1 MMRTFKVLSALS
13 AYPGAEMIA
22 AIPAMRAVLEAESLL
37 PASARRL
44 LEPLLSELA
53 GGEAMEM
60 QERYVFLF
68 DRTRSLSL
76 HLFEHVHGESRDR
89 GQAMVD
95 LKQLYEGAGFDLNTS
110 ELPDYIPAFLEY
122 LSLRPADE
130 AVSFLGETVHIL
142 ITLAE
147 RLEKRSSPYAGLFRA
162 MVALSKAKPK
172 PEDMAAIVADDG
184 IQPDDLEALDAV
196 WQEEEVT
203 FGPGAAA
210 AACGKDALGAKLRA
224 ANRPAEGMTPPAP
237 AGVRT
242 VVTHN
247 RLPIA

>member
-1 MMRTFKVLSALS
+1 MKTFKVLSALA
-13 AYPGAEMIA
+13 AYPSA
-22 AIPAMRAVLEAESLL
+22 AMVEAVPAMRQVLEAEGLL
-37 PASARRL
+37 AAPARRL
-44 LEPLLSELA
+44 LEPLLADLA
-53 GGEAMEM
+53 GGDIMEL

-95 LKQLYEGAGFDLNTS
+95 LKQLYEGAGFALNTS

-184 IQPDDLEALDAV
+184 VQPDDLEALDAV

-210 AACGKDALGAKLRA
+210 AACGKDTLGAKLRA

>member
-1 MMRTFKVLSALS
+1 MKTFKVLSALA
-13 AYPGAEMIA
+13 AYPSA
-22 AIPAMRAVLEAESLL
+22 AMVEAAPAMRQVLEAEGLL
-37 PASARRL
+37 AVPARRL
-44 LEPLLSELA
+44 LEPLLADLA
-53 GGEAMEM
+53 GGDIMDL

-95 LKQLYEGAGFDLNTS
+95 LKQLYEGAGFELNTS

-210 AACGKDALGAKLRA
+210 AACGKDTLGAKLRA

-242 VVTHN
+242 IVTHN

>member
-1 MMRTFKVLSALS
+1 MKTFKVLSALA
-13 AYPGAEMIA
+13 AYPSAAMVE
-22 AIPAMRAVLEAESLL
+22 AIPAMRQLLEAEGLL
-37 PASARRL
+37 AAPARRL
-44 LEPLLSELA
+44 IEPLLADLT
-53 GGEAMEM
+53 GGEIMEM

-95 LKQLYEGAGFDLNTS
+95 LKQLYEAAGFALNTS

-130 AVSFLGETVHIL
+130 AASFLGETVHIL

-172 PEDMAAIVADDG
+172 AEDMAAIVADDG

-203 FGPGAAA
+203 FGPGAAT

-224 ANRPAEGMTPPAP
+224 ANRPAEGVQPPAP

>member
-1 MMRTFKVLSALS
+1 MKSFKVLSALA
-13 AYPGAEMIA
+13 AYPSEAMIE
-22 AIPAMRAVLEAESLL
+22 AIPAMRQVLEAEGLL
-37 PASARRL
+37 TAPNRRFI
-44 LEPLLSELA
+44 EPLLADLA
-53 GGEAMEM
+53 GGDVMDL

-76 HLFEHVHGESRDR
+76 HLFEHVHGDSRDR

-95 LKQLYEGAGFDLNTS
+95 LKQVYEEAGFHLASS

-122 LSLRPADE
+122 LSMRPADE
-130 AVSFLGETVHIL
+130 AVALLGETVHIL

-162 MVALSKAKPK
+162 MIALSKAKPK

-184 IQPDDLEALDAV
+184 VQPDDLEALDAV
-196 WQEEEVT
+196 WQEEEVK
-203 FGPGAAA
+203 FGPGAAE

-247 RLPIA
+247 RLPIS

>member
-1 MMRTFKVLSALS
+1 MKTFKVLSALA
-13 AYPGAEMIA
+13 AYPVQEMIA
-22 AIPAMRAVLEAESLL
+22 AIPAMRAVLAKEGLV
-37 PASARRL
+37 PASSLRL
-44 LEPLLSELA
+44 IEPLLTDLA
-53 GGEAMEM
+53 DGDIMDQ

-95 LKQLYEGAGFDLNTS
+95 LKRLYEEAGFDLNTS

-122 LSLRPADE
+122 LSLRPAGE
-130 AVSFLGETVHIL
+130 AVSLLGETVHIL
-142 ITLAE
+142 ITLAQ
-147 RLEKRSSPYAGLFRA
+147 RLEKRSSPYAGLFRT
-162 MVALSKAKPK
+162 MVALSKARPK
-172 PEDMAAIVADDG
+172 AEDMAAIVADDG
-184 IQPDDLEALDAV
+184 IEADDLEALDAV

-203 FGPGAAA
+203 FGPGAAT

-224 ANRPAEGMTPPAP
+224 ANRPAEGMPPP
-237 AGVRT
+237 VTAGVRT

>member
-1 MMRTFKVLSALS
+1 MKSFKVLSVLT
-13 AYPGAEMIA
+13 AYPSLAMVE
-22 AIPAMRAVLEAESLL
+22 AIPAMRQVLEAEGLL
-37 PASARRL
+37 AAPARRL
-44 LEPLLSELA
+44 IEPLLADLA
-53 GGEAMEM
+53 GGDIMDL

-95 LKQLYEGAGFDLNTS
+95 LKQLYEGAGFALNTS

-172 PEDMAAIVADDG
+172 AEDMAAIVADDG

>member
-1 MMRTFKVLSALS
+1 MKSFKVLSALT
-13 AYPGAEMIA
+13 AYPSLAMVE
-22 AIPAMRAVLEAESLL
+22 AIPAMRQVLEAEGLVN
-37 PASARRL
+37 ASARRL
-44 LEPLLSELA
+44 LEPLLADLASLDLMEL
-53 GGEAMEM
+53 

-95 LKQLYEGAGFDLNTS
+95 LKQVYEAAGFELNTS

-122 LSLRPADE
+122 LSLLPADE
-130 AVSFLGETVHIL
+130 AVSLLGETVHIL

-147 RLEKRSSPYAGLFRA
+147 RLEKRSSPYAGLFRT

-203 FGPGAAA
+203 FGPGAAE
-210 AACGKDALGAKLRA
+210 AACGKDTLGAKLRA

-247 RLPIA
+247 RLPIS

>member
-1 MMRTFKVLSALS
+1 MKTFKVLSALA
-13 AYPGAEMIA
+13 AYPSA
-22 AIPAMRAVLEAESLL
+22 AMVEAVPAMRQVLEAEGLL
-37 PASARRL
+37 AVPARRL
-44 LEPLLSELA
+44 LEPLLADLA
-53 GGEAMEM
+53 GGDIMDL

-95 LKQLYEGAGFDLNTS
+95 LKQLYEGAGFELNTS

-210 AACGKDALGAKLRA
+210 AACGKDTLGAKLRA

-242 VVTHN
+242 IVTHN

>member
-1 MMRTFKVLSALS
+1 MKSFKVLSALA
-13 AYPGAEMIA
+13 AYPSEAMVE
-22 AIPAMRAVLEAESLL
+22 AIPAMRQVLEAEGLL
-37 PASARRL
+37 TAPNRRFI
-44 LEPLLSELA
+44 EPLLADLA
-53 GGEAMEM
+53 GGDVMDL

-76 HLFEHVHGESRDR
+76 HLFEHVHGDSRDR

-95 LKQLYEGAGFDLNTS
+95 LKQVYEEAGFHLASS

-122 LSLRPADE
+122 LSMRPADE
-130 AVSFLGETVHIL
+130 AVALLGETVHIL

-162 MVALSKAKPK
+162 MIALSKAKPK

-184 IQPDDLEALDAV
+184 VQPDDLEALDAV
-196 WQEEEVT
+196 WQEEEVK
-203 FGPGAAA
+203 FGPGAAE

-237 AGVRT
+237 VGVRT

-247 RLPIA
+247 RLPIS

>member
-1 MMRTFKVLSALS
+1 MKTFKVLSALA
-13 AYPGAEMIA
+13 AYPGAAMVE
-22 AIPAMRAVLEAESLL
+22 AIPAMRQVLEAERLL
-37 PASARRL
+37 AAPARRL
-44 LEPLLSELA
+44 IERLLADLA
-53 GGEAMEM
+53 GGDLMDL

-95 LKQLYEGAGFDLNTS
+95 LKQLYEAAGFALNTS

>member
-1 MMRTFKVLSALS
+1 MKTFKVLSALA
-13 AYPGAEMIA
+13 AYPSA
-22 AIPAMRAVLEAESLL
+22 AMVEAVPAMRQVLEAEGLL
-37 PASARRL
+37 AAPARRL
-44 LEPLLSELA
+44 LEPLLADLA
-53 GGEAMEM
+53 GGDIMEL

-95 LKQLYEGAGFDLNTS
+95 LKQLYEGAGFALNTS

-210 AACGKDALGAKLRA
+210 AACGKDTLGAKLRA

>member
-1 MMRTFKVLSALS
+1 MKTFKVLSALA
-13 AYPGAEMIA
+13 AYPGAAMVE
-22 AIPAMRAVLEAESLL
+22 AIPAMRQVLEAERLL
-37 PASARRL
+37 AAPARRL
-44 LEPLLSELA
+44 IEPLLADLA
-53 GGEAMEM
+53 GGDLMDL

-95 LKQLYEGAGFDLNTS
+95 LKQLYEAAGFALNTS

>member
-1 MMRTFKVLSALS
+1 MKSFKVLSVLT
-13 AYPGAEMIA
+13 AYPSLAMVE
-22 AIPAMRAVLEAESLL
+22 AIPAMRQVLEAEGLL
-37 PASARRL
+37 AAPARRL
-44 LEPLLSELA
+44 IEPLLADLA
-53 GGEAMEM
+53 GGDIMEL

-95 LKQLYEGAGFDLNTS
+95 LKQLYEGAGFALNTS

-172 PEDMAAIVADDG
+172 AEDMAAIVADDG

>member
-1 MMRTFKVLSALS
+1 MKTFKVLSALA
-13 AYPGAEMIA
+13 AYPGPDMIA
-22 AIPAMRAVLEAESLL
+22 AIPAMRAVLEREALL
-37 PASARRL
+37 PASSRRFV
-44 LEPLLSELA
+44 EPLMASLA
-53 GGEAMEM
+53 AGDLMEV

-95 LKQLYEGAGFDLNTS
+95 LKQLYEAAGFELSPT

-122 LSLRPADE
+122 LSTRPATE
-130 AVSFLGETVHIL
+130 AVPLLGETVHIL
-142 ITLAE
+142 VTLAE
-147 RLEKRSSPYAGLFRA
+147 RLEKRSSPYGGLFRA
-162 MVALSKAKPK
+162 LVALSRVRPKA
-172 PEDMAAIVADDG
+172 EDMAAVVADDG
-184 IQPDDLEALDAV
+184 IEADDLQALDAV

-210 AACGKDALGAKLRA
+210 AACGKDTLGAKLRA
-224 ANRPAEGMTPPAP
+224 AGRPAEGVAPPAS
-237 AGVRT
+237 AGART
-242 VVTHN
+242 VFTHN

>member
-1 MMRTFKVLSALS
+1 MKTFKVLSALA
-13 AYPGAEMIA
+13 AYPGAAMTA
-22 AIPAMRAVLEAESLL
+22 AVPAMREVLRAEGLVS
-37 PASARRL
+37 ASAHRL
-44 LEPLLSELA
+44 LEPLLVDLA
-53 GGEAMEM
+53 RGDLMDL
-60 QERYVFLF
+60 QEGYVFLF

-95 LKQLYEGAGFDLNTS
+95 LKQVYEAAGFELNTS

-122 LSLRPADE
+122 LSLRPAGE
-130 AVSFLGETVHIL
+130 AVSLLGETVHIL

-147 RLEKRSSPYAGLFRA
+147 RLEKRSSPYAGLFRVL
-162 MVALSKAKPK
+162 VAVSKARPK
-172 PEDMAAIVADDG
+172 AEDMAAIVADDG
-184 IQPDDLEALDAV
+184 IQPDDLQALDAV

-210 AACGKDALGAKLRA
+210 AACGKDTLGAKLRA
-224 ANRPAEGMTPPAP
+224 ANRPAEGMPPPVP

>member
-1 MMRTFKVLSALS
+1 MKTFKVLSALA
-13 AYPGAEMIA
+13 AYPSA
-22 AIPAMRAVLEAESLL
+22 AMVEAVPAMRQVLEAEGLL
-37 PASARRL
+37 AAPARRL
-44 LEPLLSELA
+44 LEPLLTDLA
-53 GGEAMEM
+53 GGDIMEL

-95 LKQLYEGAGFDLNTS
+95 LKQLYEGAGFALNTS

-210 AACGKDALGAKLRA
+210 AACGKDTLGAKLRA

>member
-1 MMRTFKVLSALS
+1 MKTFKVLSALA
-13 AYPGAEMIA
+13 AYPSA
-22 AIPAMRAVLEAESLL
+22 AMVEAVPAMRQVLEAEGLL
-37 PASARRL
+37 AAPARRL
-44 LEPLLSELA
+44 LEPLLAGLA
-53 GGEAMEM
+53 GGDIMEL

-95 LKQLYEGAGFDLNTS
+95 LKQLYEGAGFALNTS

-210 AACGKDALGAKLRA
+210 AACGKDTLGAKLRA

>member
-1 MMRTFKVLSALS
+1 MKTFKVLSALA
-13 AYPGAEMIA
+13 AYPSA
-22 AIPAMRAVLEAESLL
+22 AMVEAAPAMRQVLEAEGLL
-37 PASARRL
+37 AAPARRL
-44 LEPLLSELA
+44 LEPLLADLA
-53 GGEAMEM
+53 GGDIMDL

-95 LKQLYEGAGFDLNTS
+95 LKQLYEGAGFELNTS

-210 AACGKDALGAKLRA
+210 AACGKDTLGAKLRA

>member
-1 MMRTFKVLSALS
+1 MRTFKVLSALA
-13 AYPGAEMIA
+13 AYPSGEMIG
-22 AIPAMRAVLEAESLL
+22 AIPAMRTVLEAESLL
-37 PASARRL
+37 AAPARRL
-44 LEPLLSELA
+44 VEPLLGELA
-53 GGEAMEM
+53 GGDTMEM

-95 LKQLYEGAGFDLNTS
+95 LKQVYEQAGFALASS

-122 LSLRPADE
+122 LSLLPADE
-130 AVSFLGETVHIL
+130 AVSLLGETVHIL

-184 IQPDDLEALDAV
+184 VQPDDLEALDAV

-203 FGPGAAA
+203 FGPGAAT

-224 ANRPAEGMTPPAP
+224 ANRPAEGVTPPAP

-247 RLPIA
+247 RVPIA

>member
-1 MMRTFKVLSALS
+1 MKSFKVLSALA
-13 AYPGAEMIA
+13 AYPSEAMVE
-22 AIPAMRAVLEAESLL
+22 AIPAMRQVLEAEGLL
-37 PASARRL
+37 TAPNRRFI
-44 LEPLLSELA
+44 EPLLVDLA
-53 GGEAMEM
+53 GGDVMDL

-76 HLFEHVHGESRDR
+76 HLFEHVHGDSRDR

-95 LKQLYEGAGFDLNTS
+95 LKQVYEEAGFHLASS

-122 LSLRPADE
+122 LSMRPADE
-130 AVSFLGETVHIL
+130 AVALLGETVHIL
-142 ITLAE
+142 ITLAD

-162 MVALSKAKPK
+162 MIALSKAKPK

-184 IQPDDLEALDAV
+184 VQPDDLEALDAV
-196 WQEEEVT
+196 WQEEEVK
-203 FGPGAAA
+203 FGPGAAE

-237 AGVRT
+237 VGVRT

-247 RLPIA
+247 RLPIS

>member
-1 MMRTFKVLSALS
+1 MKTFKVLSALA
-13 AYPGAEMIA
+13 AYPSAAMVA
-22 AIPAMRAVLEAESLL
+22 AIPAMRQVLEAEGLL
-37 PASARRL
+37 GSPARRL
-44 LEPLLSELA
+44 MEPLLADLA
-53 GGEAMEM
+53 GGDLMDL

-95 LKQLYEGAGFDLNTS
+95 LKQLYEAAGFELNTS

-142 ITLAE
+142 ITLAA

-210 AACGKDALGAKLRA
+210 AACGKDTLGAKLRA

>member
-1 MMRTFKVLSALS
+1 MKSFKVLSVLT
-13 AYPGAEMIA
+13 AYPSLAMVE
-22 AIPAMRAVLEAESLL
+22 AIPAMRQVLEAEGLL
-37 PASARRL
+37 AAPARRL
-44 LEPLLSELA
+44 IEPLLADLA
-53 GGEAMEM
+53 GGDIMDL

-95 LKQLYEGAGFDLNTS
+95 LKQLYEGAGFALNTS

-162 MVALSKAKPK
+162 MMALSKAKPK
-172 PEDMAAIVADDG
+172 AEDMAAIVADDG

>member
-1 MMRTFKVLSALS
+1 MKTFKVLSALA
-13 AYPGAEMIA
+13 AYPGAAMVE
-22 AIPAMRAVLEAESLL
+22 AIPAMRQVLEAERLL
-37 PASARRL
+37 AAPARRL
-44 LEPLLSELA
+44 IEPLLADLA
-53 GGEAMEM
+53 GGDLMDL

-95 LKQLYEGAGFDLNTS
+95 LKQLYEAAGFALNTS

-210 AACGKDALGAKLRA
+210 AACGKDALGAKLR
-224 ANRPAEGMTPPAP
+224 
-237 AGVRT
+237 
-242 VVTHN
+242 
-247 RLPIA
+247 

>member
-1 MMRTFKVLSALS
+1 MKTFKVLSALA
-13 AYPGAEMIA
+13 AYPSA
-22 AIPAMRAVLEAESLL
+22 AMVEAVPAMRQVLEAEGLL
-37 PASARRL
+37 AVPARRL
-44 LEPLLSELA
+44 LEPLLADLA
-53 GGEAMEM
+53 GGDIMDL

-95 LKQLYEGAGFDLNTS
+95 LKQLYEGAGFELNTS

-210 AACGKDALGAKLRA
+210 AACGKDTLGAKLRA

-242 VVTHN
+242 IVTHN
-247 RLPIA
+247 RLSIA